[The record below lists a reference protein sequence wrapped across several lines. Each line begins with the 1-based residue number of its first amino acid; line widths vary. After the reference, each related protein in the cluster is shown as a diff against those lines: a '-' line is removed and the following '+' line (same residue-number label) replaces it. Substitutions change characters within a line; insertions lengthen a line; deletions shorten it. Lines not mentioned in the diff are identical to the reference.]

1 MTLFNKNSCINCF
14 ILSFKNNVLFSVE
27 QMFPMSS
34 LIMFQSDRRA
44 TDKSK
49 NRRLENRRLEK
60 RRQEFLSLNVQT
72 LVIEGERPSVPSADV
87 PTHSKIFLDFET
99 V

>member
-1 MTLFNKNSCINCF
+1 LISG
-14 ILSFKNNVLFSVE
+14 E
-27 QMFPMSS
+27 QKFPMSS
-34 LIMFQSDRRA
+34 MTMFQGDRLFHDR
-44 TDKSK
+44 SRS
-49 NRRLENRRLEK
+49 RRCET

-72 LVIEGERPSVPSADV
+72 FAVEGDPQSVPSADV